1 MNQSARS
8 PYHRLRR
15 ATRTRHE
22 AIEKLDFF
30 VSLTNHDLPKQSAV
44 SYLRGMAVI
53 HSTLETSLL
62 RTAGADFGPWHQR
75 CRRLDDL
82 LATLANAGV
91 AELPDIPGAVEASID
106 LADRILLDSGEVT
119 TLLGYLYVLEG
130 SQLGG
135 QLLRRHFA
143 AALGV
148 EPDQV
153 RYYTRDR
160 RTLQTRWSKFRQQL
174 DALELDEQG
183 LEPMLEAARAC
194 FNGIGEL
201 ARSCFPFES
210 SELRHRIT
218 AINPEAGRHAMPR
231 SEAEVTRALR
241 CAQRAWLRFPYLDA
255 RYGERGRR
263 FTRSDS
269 CWLVALYDLE
279 APLVAKSLFWL
290 RKVLSSR
297 GLPTVIL
304 ETHLEMIDRD
314 IEAEDPGRARQCKG
328 FRTVISRFRAER
340 DAIMPPA
347 VRGTMTSQYQAQF
360 DQCLGDGIPG
370 AAEILIDAAI
380 DTAIGIE
387 HTQHQVFSWV
397 RDRERF
403 TETWV
408 STVDRLA
415 EDLAANAGVK
425 KGVG

>member
-1 MNQSARS
+1 MNQPAEQPFHSFRAGTR
-8 PYHRLRR
+8 RL
-15 ATRTRHE
+15 HE

-30 VSLTNHDLPKQSAV
+30 VSLTDHDLPRQSAV

-62 RTAGADFGPWHQR
+62 RTAGADFGPWHEG

-82 LATLANAGV
+82 LATLGNAEV

-106 LADRILLDSGEVT
+106 LADRILLDSGEAT

-143 AALGV
+143 AALGI
-148 EPDQV
+148 ESEQV
-153 RYYTRDR
+153 LYYTRDR
-160 RTLQTRWSKFRQQL
+160 KTLKARWSQFRQRL
-174 DALELDEQG
+174 DALDIDEASLAQ
-183 LEPMLEAARAC
+183 MLEAARSC
-194 FNGIGEL
+194 FEGISEL
-201 ARSCFPFES
+201 ARSCFPVVS
-210 SELRHRIT
+210 CELRHRVT

-241 CAQRAWLRFPYLDA
+241 CAQSAWLRFPYLDA

-269 CWLVALYDLE
+269 CWLVALYDVEEL
-279 APLVAKSLFWL
+279 LVVKSLSWL

-297 GLPTVIL
+297 GLPTLIL
-304 ETHLEMIDRD
+304 ETHLEMIDRN
-314 IEAEDPGRARQCKG
+314 IEAEDPGRARQSTG

-340 DAIMPPA
+340 DAILPPT
-347 VRGTMTSQYQAQF
+347 VRGSLISQYQAQF
-360 DQCLGDGIPG
+360 DQCSGDDVPG
-370 AAEILIDAAI
+370 AAEILVDAAI

-387 HTQHQVFSWV
+387 QARDQVFSWM

-408 STVDRLA
+408 DTVDRLA
-415 EDLAANAGVK
+415 DDFALRTGVK
-425 KGVG
+425 QGLG